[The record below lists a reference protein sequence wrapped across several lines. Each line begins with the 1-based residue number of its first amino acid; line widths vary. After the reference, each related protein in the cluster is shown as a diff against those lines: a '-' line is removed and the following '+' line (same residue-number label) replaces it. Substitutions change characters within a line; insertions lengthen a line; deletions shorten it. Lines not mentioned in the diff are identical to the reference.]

1 MEIIFV
7 HDILKD
13 HSFWDEN
20 TFTTFF
26 IYINFIVNILCIL
39 IQYKTTASFI
49 AV

>member
-13 HSFWDEN
+13 HSIWDEN
-20 TFTTFF
+20 DIYNFF
-26 IYINFIVNILCIL
+26 KYINFIVNILCIL